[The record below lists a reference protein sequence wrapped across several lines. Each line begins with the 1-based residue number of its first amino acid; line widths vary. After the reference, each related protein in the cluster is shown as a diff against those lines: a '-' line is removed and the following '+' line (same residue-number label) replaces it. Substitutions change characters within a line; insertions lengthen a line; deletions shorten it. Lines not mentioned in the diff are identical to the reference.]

1 MPDSVLDYDD
11 TVMNK
16 TNVRVYHHMSLPSR
30 EGDKQ

>member
-1 MPDSVLDYDD
+1 MPGSVLDYDD

-16 TNVRVYHHMSLPSR
+16 TNVRIYHHMSLPSR